1 MIMILNSQRDPSKQ
15 IEGIYLVATEEGPWA
30 EKEMCFWFYL
40 VPPSLD
46 QFHSD
51 NVAAF
56 DKGSDETVTR

>member
-1 MIMILNSQRDPSKQ
+1 MMMILNSIYPSKQ
-15 IEGIYLVATEEGPWA
+15 IEGIYLVATEEGLWA
-30 EKEMCFWFYL
+30 EKETCFWFYL
-40 VPPSLD
+40 VPPSLH